1 MNDTGQTQGQA
12 ARRSAKKNRMRWLR
26 RALGAALLAAIAT
39 VLVLAWLPD
48 PVPVEVATVQKGAL
62 EVTVEEDGR
71 TRVIDRFVVS
81 APVTGNLA
89 RIELDPGD
97 SVAQGQVLARIV
109 PLGAPLLDP
118 RSRATAQAQVSVAA
132 AAQRQ
137 ARAQIERARAAADY
151 ARKQHE
157 RSLALFQRGSL
168 SQAELDRSDLEMR
181 TREAE
186 LASAEFALKVAEH
199 EVRMAQAALGHASG
213 KPAADQDVITVRSPI
228 DGVVLK
234 VEQES
239 EGAVQP
245 GAPLLE
251 LGDPARLEVVV
262 DLLTSDAVDVKPG
275 ARARVERWGGPV
287 LAARVRRIEPSAFTR
302 LSALGVEEQRVNT
315 LLELESP
322 REQWRALG
330 DGYRVEVAIV
340 TWEGKDVVSVP
351 ASAVFRHGDGWAL
364 FAVED
369 ERATL
374 RAVEIGHR
382 TGSRAQVL
390 DGVRPGER
398 VIAHPRDRVVEGVR
412 VTAR

>member
-1 MNDTGQTQGQA
+1 
-12 ARRSAKKNRMRWLR
+12 
-26 RALGAALLAAIAT
+26 
-39 VLVLAWLPD
+39 
-48 PVPVEVATVQKGAL
+48 PVEVATVQKGAL

-97 SVAQGQVLARIV
+97 SVAQGQVLASIV

-199 EVRMAQAALGHASG
+199 EVRMAQ
-213 KPAADQDVITVRSPI
+213 
-228 DGVVLK
+228 
-234 VEQES
+234 
-239 EGAVQP
+239 
-245 GAPLLE
+245 
-251 LGDPARLEVVV
+251 
-262 DLLTSDAVDVKPG
+262 
-275 ARARVERWGGPV
+275 
-287 LAARVRRIEPSAFTR
+287 
-302 LSALGVEEQRVNT
+302 
-315 LLELESP
+315 
-322 REQWRALG
+322 
-330 DGYRVEVAIV
+330 
-340 TWEGKDVVSVP
+340 
-351 ASAVFRHGDGWAL
+351 
-364 FAVED
+364 
-369 ERATL
+369 
-374 RAVEIGHR
+374 
-382 TGSRAQVL
+382 
-390 DGVRPGER
+390 
-398 VIAHPRDRVVEGVR
+398 
-412 VTAR
+412 

>member
-97 SVAQGQVLARIV
+97 SVAQGQVRARIV

-118 RSRATAQAQVSVAA
+118 RSGATAQAQVSVAA

-157 RSLALFQRGSL
+157 R
-168 SQAELDRSDLEMR
+168 
-181 TREAE
+181 
-186 LASAEFALKVAEH
+186 
-199 EVRMAQAALGHASG
+199 
-213 KPAADQDVITVRSPI
+213 
-228 DGVVLK
+228 
-234 VEQES
+234 
-239 EGAVQP
+239 
-245 GAPLLE
+245 
-251 LGDPARLEVVV
+251 
-262 DLLTSDAVDVKPG
+262 
-275 ARARVERWGGPV
+275 
-287 LAARVRRIEPSAFTR
+287 
-302 LSALGVEEQRVNT
+302 
-315 LLELESP
+315 
-322 REQWRALG
+322 
-330 DGYRVEVAIV
+330 
-340 TWEGKDVVSVP
+340 
-351 ASAVFRHGDGWAL
+351 
-364 FAVED
+364 
-369 ERATL
+369 
-374 RAVEIGHR
+374 
-382 TGSRAQVL
+382 
-390 DGVRPGER
+390 
-398 VIAHPRDRVVEGVR
+398 
-412 VTAR
+412 